1 MKIFLYTILF
11 VLLFS
16 FGNVSAQTTAPS
28 SESFGNTLN
37 LGVGIGYYGY
47 VGRAMPALSA
57 NYEFNV
63 ARNFTLA
70 PFVTFI
76 TYRNYRR
83 WDGYNYAYRQSVV
96 PMGLKGTYYFDRL
109 LHAGSRW
116 DFYLAGSLGF
126 ALRTTRWETGYYGDP
141 VVERGT
147 SGLYLDGHIG
157 AEYHASQN
165 LGLFLDLS
173 TGISLF
179 GLAIHL

>member
-1 MKIFLYTILF
+1 MKHLIYTTFAFL
-11 VLLFS
+11 LLI
-16 FGNVSAQTTAPS
+16 GNSLSAQSTAPTA
-28 SESFGNTLN
+28 ESFGNTLN
-37 LGVGIGYYGY
+37 LGVGVGYYGY
-47 VGRAMPALSA
+47 VGSAMPALSA

-70 PFVTFI
+70 PFI
-76 TYRNYRR
+76 TYTTYRKYNRWQNENY
-83 WDGYNYAYRQSVV
+83 YYRQSVV
-96 PMGLKGTYYFDRL
+96 PMGIKGTYYFDRL

-126 ALRTTRWETGYYGDP
+126 ALRTTRWQDGYYGDP

-157 AEYHASQN
+157 AEFHASQQV
-165 LGLFLDLS
+165 GLFLDLS